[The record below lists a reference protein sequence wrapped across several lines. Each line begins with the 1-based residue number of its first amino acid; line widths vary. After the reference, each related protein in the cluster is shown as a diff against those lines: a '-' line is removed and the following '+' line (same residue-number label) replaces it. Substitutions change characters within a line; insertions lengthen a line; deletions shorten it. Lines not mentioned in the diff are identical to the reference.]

1 MEFIARVVD
10 TALSIANMDAV
21 DVLRAFFIFAA
32 CTILSVSL
40 PDSLRSRFIPYG
52 ARATSTAAVETE
64 IPASPASPSS
74 ASPVARALDY
84 VATLRVPHSYFTQFY
99 VVSVLSSIFWGL
111 QLLLHGAAFQA
122 IATRVGPEHL
132 HETISI
138 NQVMLCWG
146 LMLIQGLRRLHE
158 CLSFSKPSTSEMWF
172 VHWLAGIAFYLAVA
186 VAIWIEGA
194 GTVLSHELS
203 LDDFSLATRFSGRT
217 LLCLPIFILA
227 SGIQHDCHHYLYSLK
242 RYTLPTHP
250 MFSKFVCPHYTAECM
265 IYLSIALLA
274 APKGEIVNKTVLS
287 ALAFVVV
294 NLGIT
299 ASTTRQW
306 YRQKF
311 GEEAVRGKWNMIPII
326 F

>member
-1 MEFIARVVD
+1 MDFVARVVD
-10 TALSIANMDAV
+10 TTLSRANLDAV
-21 DVLRAFFIFAA
+21 DALRAFFIFAA

-52 ARATSTAAVETE
+52 ARATSTAGVEAET
-64 IPASPASPSS
+64 PASPTSPSRT
-74 ASPVARALDY
+74 SPVIRALDY
-84 VATLRVPHSYFTQFY
+84 AATLRVPHSYFTQFY
-99 VVSVLSSIFWGL
+99 VVSVLSSIFWAL
-111 QLLLHGAAFQA
+111 QLLFHGAAFQA
-122 IATRVGPEHL
+122 ITTRVSPEHL
-132 HETISI
+132 QHTISI

-242 RYTLPTHP
+242 KYTLPVHP
-250 MFSKFVCPHYTAECM
+250 MFSKLICPHYTAECM

-274 APKGEIVNKTVLS
+274 APEGEIINKTVLS
-287 ALAFVVV
+287 ALAFVAI

-306 YRQKF
+306 YRQRF
-311 GEEAVRGKWNMIPII
+311 GEEAVRAKWNMIPII
-326 F
+326 Y

>member
-1 MEFIARVVD
+1 
-10 TALSIANMDAV
+10 
-21 DVLRAFFIFAA
+21 
-32 CTILSVSL
+32 
-40 PDSLRSRFIPYG
+40 
-52 ARATSTAAVETE
+52 
-64 IPASPASPSS
+64 
-74 ASPVARALDY
+74 
-84 VATLRVPHSYFTQFY
+84 
-99 VVSVLSSIFWGL
+99 VLSSIFWAL
-111 QLLLHGAAFQA
+111 QLLFHGAAFQA

-132 HETISI
+132 HQAISI

-172 VHWLAGIAFYLAVA
+172 VHWLAGIAFYLAVV
-186 VAIWIEGA
+186 VAIWIEGAGLSRLARASRGVTALQGIIQLTRVA

-203 LDDFSLATRFSGRT
+203 LDDFSLATQFSGRT

-242 RYTLPTHP
+242 KYTLPTHP

-274 APKGEIVNKTVLS
+274 APKGEIINKTVLS

-326 F
+326 Y